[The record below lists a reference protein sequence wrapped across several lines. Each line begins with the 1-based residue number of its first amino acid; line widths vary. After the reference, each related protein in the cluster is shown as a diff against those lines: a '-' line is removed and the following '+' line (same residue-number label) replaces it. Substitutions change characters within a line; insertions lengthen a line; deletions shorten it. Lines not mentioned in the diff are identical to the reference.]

1 MKMKIKVNKWK
12 VINELNSVDGWQI
25 NKRIKDK
32 KLKRNVLNS
41 IKKKI
46 FSSLQKK
53 KIFQQFFKKKKKKKK
68 KKPKFMKFKV

>member
-41 IKKKI
+41 IKKK
-46 FSSLQKK
+46 
-53 KIFQQFFKKKKKKKK
+53 KKKKKNQNLWNLKYKENK
-68 KKPKFMKFKV
+68 I